1 MSDAEIV
8 DEALGMVIGGHETS
22 ASALTWIWY
31 ELDRHPDIRERM
43 IEEVDRVVGEEPLRI
58 EHVKEL
64 VFTKMV
70 IDETLRLH
78 PPFWFENRNIKES
91 IELGGHRLPPGA
103 IVAFSRYSL
112 HRHPQFWQNAN
123 RFDPER
129 FLPDQEENPRSSYA
143 FVPFGGGPRVCIG
156 LHFATIELLVIVA
169 VITQQYRL
177 RTAPENRHEMTAA
190 LTMIPKYGHQVR
202 LEKR

>member
-91 IELGGHRLPPGA
+91 IELGGTDCRLGRSWRLAGIHSTGIRNSGRTRIALIRSGFCLIRKRIRVRPMRSSPLEAVRGFA
-103 IVAFSRYSL
+103 SDCTL
-112 HRHPQFWQNAN
+112 
-123 RFDPER
+123 
-129 FLPDQEENPRSSYA
+129 PRSS
-143 FVPFGGGPRVCIG
+143 C
-156 LHFATIELLVIVA
+156 
-169 VITQQYRL
+169 
-177 RTAPENRHEMTAA
+177 
-190 LTMIPKYGHQVR
+190 
-202 LEKR
+202 